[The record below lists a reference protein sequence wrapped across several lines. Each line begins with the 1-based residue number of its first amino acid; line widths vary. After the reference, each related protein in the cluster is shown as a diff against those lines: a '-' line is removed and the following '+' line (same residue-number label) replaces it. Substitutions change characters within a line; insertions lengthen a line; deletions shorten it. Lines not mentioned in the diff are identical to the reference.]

1 MDAQYLYSLFG
12 TFMMPLHQNV
22 KSCLSHLWYP
32 STDLKQQQSNYRK
45 RDREWEIEK
54 ERLGNVVAI
63 VTIWRVGK
71 VSPLH
76 SFHHIEP
83 LSLVLSPNLS
93 SHFCLSLS
101 SSQSLLALQLSLSP
115 HLHLVQLTLSSFQA
129 ACLLPFLPL
138 LLSLAWVFDANAEWS
153 FHHFLFGS
161 VSIFITCP
169 NRPIC

>member
-1 MDAQYLYSLFG
+1 
-12 TFMMPLHQNV
+12 MMLLHQNV

-32 STDLKQQQSNYRK
+32 STDLEQQQSNYRQ

-71 VSPLH
+71 VSLLH

-101 SSQSLLALQLSLSP
+101 FSQSLRALQLPLSP
-115 HLHLVQLTLSSFQA
+115 HLHLVQRTLAPFQA

-138 LLSLAWVFDANAEWS
+138 LLSPALVLDAKTDRFLHLFRFWFRVR
-153 FHHFLFGS
+153 FHHLPQQ
-161 VSIFITCP
+161 T
-169 NRPIC
+169 IC